1 MKISQ
6 LLQVVCVSVFVA
18 GPALA
23 SSPQMGSSGSISLCG
38 GKAES
43 AKKDEKGDA
52 VVKAEKKNDKKD
64 AKDEKAPSKG
74 AA

>member
-6 LLQVVCVSVFVA
+6 LLQVVCVTVIVA

-23 SSPQMGSSGSISLCG
+23 SSPPMGSDGSISLCG
-38 GKAES
+38 EKAES
-43 AKKDEKGDA
+43 AKKNEKGEA
-52 VVKAEKKNDKKD
+52 VVKTEKKDDKKD
-64 AKDEKAPSKG
+64 AKDEKAPSKD

>member
-6 LLQVVCVSVFVA
+6 LLQVMCVTVFVA

-23 SSPQMGSSGSISLCG
+23 SSPQMGSASPISLCG
-38 GKAES
+38 EKAES
-43 AKKDEKGDA
+43 AQKNEKGDA
-52 VVKAEKKNDKKD
+52 VVKTEKKDEKKE
-64 AKDEKAPSKG
+64 AKDEKAPSKD